1 MITLLNGPTPASS
14 SSFQTTVLQRDLNN
28 DTLVGGFELLLTH
41 INIKNLIL
49 LDYAAYQV
57 G

>member
-1 MITLLNGPTPASS
+1 MITLFNGPTPASS
-14 SSFQTTVLQRDLNN
+14 SSFQTTVLQRDLGN
-28 DTLVGGFELLLTH
+28 DTLGFELLLTH